1 MSMLPEFD
9 DDGNLPAGIHR
20 CSFEELAVR
29 FGTGSPEREVEIAE
43 LDEFL
48 KWAQQKAIKRI
59 LVNGSFVTNAAAPND
74 VDVVIL
80 PAPSIDA
87 IILQGSFEMTWPFLQ
102 ILVAADDA
110 DFEAWATHDFAT
122 NRDGKKKGVVEL
134 IL

>member
-1 MSMLPEFD
+1 
-9 DDGNLPAGIHR
+9 
-20 CSFEELAVR
+20 
-29 FGTGSPEREVEIAE
+29 